1 MGRWARLRE
10 KKEESGPASKKR
22 RKEMGCMG
30 KKEMRVG
37 LLERFTVRNGFE
49 VFKFFFY
56 FH

>member
-30 KKEMRVG
+30 KKGNEGGTAR
-37 LLERFTVRNGFE
+37 E
-49 VFKFFFY
+49 VYSPKWL
-56 FH
+56 